1 MIADWETNTAVFSD
15 LLPGQFPQLW
25 DRLSGLLREHGTAI
39 HLVCGC
45 RDVWARDFLPV
56 QVGSEFVTFR
66 YAPDYLRGYDH
77 LRTEESVCDAVPFL
91 KARHRSDLIIDGGN
105 LVSSGPV
112 VAVTDKVYRE
122 NPDQSRES
130 VRRELTQLLGASS
143 CVVLPKEQGCP
154 IGHADGLV
162 RFLDEQ
168 TAVTNDYTGI
178 DPAYGRRVG
187 AVLARHGFEV
197 VTLPYSIDATV
208 TDEIPSAVGNWV
220 NFLRVG
226 NLIVVPEFG
235 YPADRTAVS
244 ILRDRL
250 PNCSVVP
257 LDATALAR
265 RGGVLNCVVATYRT
279 GCPASVG

>member
-1 MIADWETNTAVFSD
+1 MITDWETDTAVFSD

-25 DRLSGLLREHGTAI
+25 KRLSGLLREHGTTI

-45 RDVWARDFLPV
+45 RDIWARDFLPV
-56 QVGSEFVTFR
+56 QVGNEFVTFR

-105 LVSSGPV
+105 LVSSGPM
-112 VAVTDKVYRE
+112 VAATDKVYRE
-122 NPDQSRES
+122 NPDQSREGIRKKLS
-130 VRRELTQLLGASS
+130 KILGARS
-143 CVVLPKEQGCP
+143 CVVLLKEPGDP
-154 IGHADGLV
+154 IGHSDGLV
-162 RFLDEQ
+162 RFLDEW
-168 TAVTNDYTGI
+168 TVVTNDYSNI
-178 DPAYGRRVG
+178 DPGYGQRVT
-187 AVLARHGFEV
+187 AVLARHGLEV
-197 VTLPYSIDATV
+197 VKFPYSVSTTV
-208 TDEIPSAVGNWV
+208 TDGIPSAVGNWV

-257 LDATALAR
+257 LYATDLAC

-279 GCPASVG
+279 GCPASAG